1 MKTAA
6 IGELLF
12 DRFPGLDRLGG
23 APGNVAAMLAQF
35 GAESRLVTA
44 VGEDE
49 LGKRAVREIAALGV
63 DTGWIQYN
71 SHPTGEVLVTLDAA
85 GKASYRFAPDSA
97 WDHLNLTP
105 ELEAFAATL
114 DAVCFGSLGQRG
126 ASAETIRKFVAS
138 TAPGCLRVFDVNL
151 RAPWYTPEIIK
162 ESIKM
167 ANILKLNDE
176 ELPIL
181 AQICGIAPDKLIPAL
196 LADNI
201 ERVALSR
208 GPEGADL
215 CSRTEFNHEPAAP
228 LERRVDTVG
237 AGDSFT
243 AVLITGLLK
252 KLPLAVLNRHATLVA
267 TYVCSQHGATP
278 QRPADLTVIR

>member
-44 VGEDE
+44 VG
-49 LGKRAVREIAALGV
+49 EIAALGV

-138 TAPGCLRVFDVNL
+138 TVPGCLRVFDVNL

-201 ERVALSR
+201 ELVALSR

-252 KLPLAVLNRHATLVA
+252 KLPLAVINRHANLVA

-278 QRPADLTVIR
+278 QLPADLTVIR

>member
-85 GKASYRFAPDSA
+85 GKAR
-97 WDHLNLTP
+97 
-105 ELEAFAATL
+105 
-114 DAVCFGSLGQRG
+114 R
-126 ASAETIRKFVAS
+126 
-138 TAPGCLRVFDVNL
+138 
-151 RAPWYTPEIIK
+151 
-162 ESIKM
+162 
-167 ANILKLNDE
+167 
-176 ELPIL
+176 
-181 AQICGIAPDKLIPAL
+181 IP
-196 LADNI
+196 
-201 ERVALSR
+201 
-208 GPEGADL
+208 
-215 CSRTEFNHEPAAP
+215 
-228 LERRVDTVG
+228 
-237 AGDSFT
+237 
-243 AVLITGLLK
+243 
-252 KLPLAVLNRHATLVA
+252 
-267 TYVCSQHGATP
+267 HGT
-278 QRPADLTVIR
+278 T